1 MPYYLEKWIFFSIAV
16 FMIPEQ
22 WAHGWEES
30 AFYENLKLSIGKIN
44 SIAQKGLKVKSE
56 KKAKKRKCRD
66 ETVL

>member
-1 MPYYLEKWIFFSIAV
+1 MPHYFKKRGFFFSIVV

-22 WAHGWEES
+22 WAPGWEENT
-30 AFYENLKLSIGKIN
+30 FYENFKLSIGKIN

-56 KKAKKRKCRD
+56 EKAKNCWD